1 MATLDASDSDLNN
14 KVFNI
19 INYDLSS
26 MYICLH
32 CELHCPLSPKGCAKG
47 NAIIQRK
54 VLSPDFLESEDA
66 KSLRV
71 NSIMANLSL
80 PLIRGQKKTKQ

>member
-1 MATLDASDSDLNN
+1 MATLDASDSDLHN
-14 KVFNI
+14 KVFCI

-26 MYICLH
+26 MYIRLH
-32 CELHCPLSPKGCAKG
+32 YELHWPLLPKGCASG
-47 NAIIQRK
+47 NGIIQRK

-71 NSIMANLSL
+71 ISIMANL